1 MNQFKHLSPA
11 DAYALFEQDSCQF
24 ADIRDEQSF
33 ALGHI
38 PNARHVDNQTLQQFI
53 EEADPDKALVIYC
66 YHGNSSQSAAQYF
79 IEKDFTEVYSMDGG
93 FEEWRQR
100 YPQHSSQ
107 E

>member
-53 EEADPDKALVIYC
+53 E
-66 YHGNSSQSAAQYF
+66 
-79 IEKDFTEVYSMDGG
+79 
-93 FEEWRQR
+93 
-100 YPQHSSQ
+100 
-107 E
+107 

>member
-11 DAYALFEQDSCQF
+11 QAHALFEQGNCQF

-33 ALGHI
+33 TLGHI
-38 PNARHVDNQTLQQFI
+38 PKARHLDNQSLQQFI
-53 EEADPDKALVIYC
+53 EEADPDQALVIYC

-79 IEKDFTEVYSMDGG
+79 VEKDFTEVYSMDGG
-93 FEEWRQR
+93 FEEWRQH
-100 YPQHSSQ
+100 YPQQSSQ